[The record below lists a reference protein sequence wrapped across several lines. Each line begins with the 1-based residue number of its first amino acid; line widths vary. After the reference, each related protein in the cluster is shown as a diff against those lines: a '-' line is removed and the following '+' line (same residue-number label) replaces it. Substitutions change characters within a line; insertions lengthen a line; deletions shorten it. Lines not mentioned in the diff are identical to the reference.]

1 MIKLFLGMQRFS
13 WKVDEEACKHIAV
26 ILLKQTVAV
35 SGEEGGTQFQVEA
48 FLKLNMGRGF
58 NLQPGLVYL
67 LNKHSRTPAFM
78 LRSSWAL

>member
-13 WKVDEEACKHIAV
+13 WKVDGEACKHIAV
-26 ILLKQTVAV
+26 ILLKQTVAI
-35 SGEEGGTQFQVEA
+35 SGEGGTQFQVEA
-48 FLKLNMGRGF
+48 FLKLSMGRGF

-67 LNKHSRTPAFM
+67 LNKHSQTPAFM